1 MERLTKRSSNTTK
14 ENGVCCT
21 HFRSPECCAVDGNCS
36 AGCNWEE
43 AAWSRLAAYEDT
55 QREPQEVE
63 ALRSLFNYV
72 VNSTKSMPEQLAML
86 NRLRDLAEADKAGRV
101 VILGHPRRRVRWG
114 DVEPDKLLCP
124 ECGND
129 LEGGFPEQTD
139 VNLEMVN
146 CPYCGEYLNL
156 GRTGNR

>member
-21 HFRSPECCAVDGNCS
+21 HFRSLECCAVDGNCS

-43 AAWSRLAAYEDT
+43 AAWERLAAYEDT
-55 QREPQEVE
+55 GLTPENVE
-63 ALRSLFNYV
+63 AIKLSMMGRSIAEIKEFSGVSIFRLQ
-72 VNSTKSMPEQLAML
+72 ELAG
-86 NRLRDLAEADKAGRV
+86 ADKAGRV

-114 DVEPDKLLCP
+114 DVDPDKLLCP

-129 LEGGFPEQTD
+129 LDGGFPEQTD
-139 VNLEMVN
+139 VDLEMVN